1 MIYVVEYV
9 YDPARRA
16 ELDELRPA
24 HREFLRSLHD
34 RGDLVASGPW
44 LEGDPGALLLLRA
57 DDPGRALAA
66 LDADPFRL
74 AGLVV
79 GRTARAWNPVIG
91 DLAA

>member
-1 MIYVVEYV
+1 MICAVEYV
-9 YDPARRA
+9 YDSVRGA

-44 LEGDPGALLLLRA
+44 LDGAPGALLLVRA
-57 DDPGRALAA
+57 DAPERALAR

-74 AGLVV
+74 AGLILE
-79 GRTARAWNPVIG
+79 RTARAWHPVIG
-91 DLAA
+91 DLAS